1 MIFAPEA
8 GEVASWYVAF
18 HAHCRN
24 RWVRRLVPGRFKHVS
39 LIGSVPAMRAWV
51 WLEVHFGGTR
61 VAIYPDTEAGRQAIA
76 DRLGD
81 HALLVMPPVRE
92 DGGGFGGRVGLT
104 CVSMAAHTLGL
115 PGGALLPDGLW
126 RKCLAHGARIV
137 FDHGISDTESQAR
150 SRVGSAESG

>member
-24 RWVRRLVPGRFKHVS
+24 GWVRRLVPGRFKHVS
-39 LIGSVPAMRAWV
+39 LIGTVPAMKAWV

-61 VAIYPDTEAGRQAIA
+61 VAVYPDTESGRQAIA

-81 HALLVMPPVRE
+81 HALLAMPARE
-92 DGGGFGGRVGLT
+92 GGAGMVCRAGLT
-104 CVSMAAHTLGL
+104 CVSMVAHTLGL
-115 PGGALLPDGLW
+115 GRGALFPDGLW

-137 FDHGISDTESQAR
+137 FDHGISVTEGKA
-150 SRVGSAESG
+150 